1 MEINGSS
8 FNDVDSILKKDRDVV
23 LAAVKN
29 YGPALKYAPE
39 LQGDK
44 EVVLAACSNPWANDG
59 LRYASPELQADKE
72 VVMTAIKNVPSSL
85 EYASRELQADK
96 ELIEI
101 AQNSKSYRMGG
112 SRIKRTRRRKS
123 YKRKRK

>member
-44 EVVLAACSNPWANDG
+44 EVVLAACSNKWANHG
-59 LRYASPELQADKE
+59 LKYASP
-72 VVMTAIKNVPSSL
+72 
-85 EYASRELQADK
+85 ELQADK

-101 AQNSKSYRMGG
+101 AQKSTESDRRGG
-112 SRIKRTRRRKS
+112 SRRKRTRRRKS
-123 YKRKRK
+123 KNKKTNKVI